1 MAQGQVNARVGVR
14 IQEILEAAA
23 FAHSK
28 SVGEVV
34 RPAIEALA
42 AELEQEPAVKTALR
56 ARKEAAAAAAGDLSH
71 AEGAEPEEGAA

>member
-56 ARKEAAAAAAGDLSH
+56 ARKEAAAAGDLSH